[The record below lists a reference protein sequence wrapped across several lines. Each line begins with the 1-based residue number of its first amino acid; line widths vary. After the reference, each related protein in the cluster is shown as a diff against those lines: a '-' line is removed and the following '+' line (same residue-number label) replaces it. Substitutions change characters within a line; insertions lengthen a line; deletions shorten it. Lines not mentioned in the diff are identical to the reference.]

1 MKKLRLAHLYLG
13 VFFTPMLLFYLVSG
27 WYQTF
32 NPNRNKGLGEQL
44 DWIGRL
50 RSVHVDQVYPKED
63 VMKFAPQG
71 FRLLVAVMCA
81 AVLAAIVIGL
91 ILAFRT
97 VRAKWL
103 VWGSLV
109 LGILIPM
116 LMLWL
121 GQKKL

>member
-1 MKKLRLAHLYLG
+1 M
-13 VFFTPMLLFYLVSG
+13 
-27 WYQTF
+27 
-32 NPNRNKGLGEQL
+32 
-44 DWIGRL
+44 
-50 RSVHVDQVYPKED
+50 
-63 VMKFAPQG
+63 
-71 FRLLVAVMCA
+71 LVAVMCA

-97 VRAKWL
+97 VRAKWM